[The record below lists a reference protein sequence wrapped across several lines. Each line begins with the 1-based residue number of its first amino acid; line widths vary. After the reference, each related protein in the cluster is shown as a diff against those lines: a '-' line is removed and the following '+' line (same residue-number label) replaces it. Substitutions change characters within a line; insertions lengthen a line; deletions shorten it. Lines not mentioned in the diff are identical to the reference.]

1 RVTPWL
7 SHIRSYSSRCCTSP
21 PLPWSPGQ
29 PAVSP
34 SFPTRRSSALA
45 GIHNVILA
53 QGPQIFFALDVE
65 ALDLIE
71 HIGFQQGSYI
81 CLDGVDRGCAF
92 PTLRQHLLT
101 HQRITDGGKRG
112 TVADIICQKED
123 DLAQQFRV
131 GELALAAAALPFQNI
146 PHYHRRIDA
155 VQQG

>member
-81 CLDGVDRGCAF
+81 CLDGDRKSTRLNSSHVSTSYAVFCLKNKTAKRTTEPQTWDRGDS
-92 PTLRQHLLT
+92 TT
-101 HQRITDGGKRG
+101 
-112 TVADIICQKED
+112 
-123 DLAQQFRV
+123 
-131 GELALAAAALPFQNI
+131 
-146 PHYHRRIDA
+146 
-155 VQQG
+155 